1 VTVLKGSAAS
11 GQLKFPLSGVAHLD

>member
-1 VTVLKGSAAS
+1 MTVLKGSAAS